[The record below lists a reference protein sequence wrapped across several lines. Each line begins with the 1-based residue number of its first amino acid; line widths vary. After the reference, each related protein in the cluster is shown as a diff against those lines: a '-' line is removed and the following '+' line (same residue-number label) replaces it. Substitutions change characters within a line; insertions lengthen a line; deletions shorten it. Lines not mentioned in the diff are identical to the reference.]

1 VPRNKSGDK
10 EFLARM
16 DSVLRYGLM
25 LGATFVSGALWQLF
39 SGFSTRILG
48 VLLILV
54 GSVILPFL
62 TAMKA
67 FASDSVKTRILS
79 WAMLVGS
86 ITVSTELYLYHEF
99 WMKYAQPFFVPSVM
113 THADYNV
120 WMTSFI
126 DVIVIFSILTYSTR
140 RIIRY
145 FQRNLTTK
153 FYRNQIPDR
162 EWVRRNRLKVFFI
175 YWGLSGFA
183 LFLYFAP

>member
-1 VPRNKSGDK
+1 
-10 EFLARM
+10 M

-25 LGATFVSGALWQLF
+25 FGAAFLSGALWQLF
-39 SGFSTRILG
+39 SNFSTRILAIF
-48 VLLILV
+48 LILV

-79 WAMLVGS
+79 WTMLVAS
-86 ITVSTELYLYHEF
+86 ITVTTEAYLYHEF
-99 WMKYAQPFFVPSVM
+99 WMKYAQPFFVPSLM
-113 THADYNV
+113 THLDYNV

-145 FQRNLTTK
+145 FQENLTTK
-153 FYRNQIPDR
+153 FYRNQIPDK

-175 YWGLSGFA
+175 YWALAGFA
-183 LFLYFAP
+183 LILYFAP